1 MDADPEMNLVPE
13 DLVEPR
19 IVSEGVTED
28 APFGVAFHKAM
39 ELIVNAR
46 PHAMNVVVED
56 FVNRAMTE
64 VEYSKDFDEI
74 VSRVRTALEHPLVVE
89 ALGAAKVWTEINV
102 RGIVANPDGSS
113 NLVVGTADLV
123 YLRGEVLTVV
133 DYKTG
138 APTANSAV
146 SYKAQLALYKE
157 LFASAT
163 EISDVNCVI
172 LHVGSNG
179 TQVH

>member
-1 MDADPEMNLVPE
+1 
-13 DLVEPR
+13 
-19 IVSEGVTED
+19 
-28 APFGVAFHKAM
+28 M

-46 PHAMNVVVED
+46 PHGLNLDAEE
-56 FVNRAMTE
+56 FVKRAMME

-74 VSRVRTALEHPLVVE
+74 VSRVRTALDHPLVVE
-89 ALGAAKVWTEINV
+89 ALGAEKVWTEINV
-102 RGIVANPDGSS
+102 RGIVTNPDGSS

-123 YLRGEVLTVV
+123 YLAGEVLTVV

-138 APTANSAV
+138 APTEKSAAA
-146 SYKAQLALYKE
+146 YTAQLALYKQ

-163 EISDVNCVI
+163 ELTEIKCVI